1 MLNRLFS
8 KFGKHIGIDLGTSS
22 TLVYVKDQGIVISE
36 PSVVAINLRT
46 EQILAVGKEAKM
58 MMGKTPPY
66 ISVTRPLVHGVI
78 SDFEVTEKMLKYFI
92 EKVHQDSFS
101 LATRPRVIIGVPLDI
116 TEVERKAVE
125 DAVISAGARKVHL
138 VEESMAAAIG
148 ARMPIEEAVAS
159 MIMDIGGGTAD
170 IAVISLS
177 GAVTWKSIHTA
188 GDEMNKNIVQ
198 YAKDHFNLLVGERYA
213 EELKMKIGSAVPL
226 AEPMECALRG
236 RDLVTGLPR
245 EIIINDEQVRAALN
259 RSVRSLI
266 DNIKSVLEITP
277 PELVAD
283 IHERGIVLAGGGSML
298 AGLDRAIAE
307 ATEIP
312 VRIADDPIT
321 CVVRGTG
328 ILLERPDLLEIVEL
342 PSSRTLR

>member
-1 MLNRLFS
+1 MFSRLFG

-66 ISVTRPLVHGVI
+66 IAVTRPLVHGVI

-92 EKVHQDSFS
+92 EKVHQDGLS
-101 LATRPRVIIGVPLDI
+101 LATRPRVIVGVPLDI

-125 DAVISAGARKVHL
+125 DAAISAGARKVHL
-138 VEESMAAAIG
+138 VEEAMAGAIG
-148 ARMPIEEAVAS
+148 ARLPIEEAVAS
-159 MIMDIGGGTAD
+159 MIVDIGGGTAD

-177 GAVTWKSIHTA
+177 GAVTWKSTHIA

-213 EELKMKIGSAVPL
+213 EELKMKIGSAVPIS
-226 AEPMECALRG
+226 EPMECALRG

-245 EIIINDEQVRAALN
+245 EIFINDEQVRAALS

-266 DNIKSVLEITP
+266 DNIKLVLEITP
-277 PELVAD
+277 PELMAD
-283 IHERGIVLAGGGSML
+283 IHERGIVLAGGGSL
-298 AGLDRAIAE
+298 LTGLDRAIAE

-312 VRIADDPIT
+312 VRIADDPVT

-328 ILLERPDLLEIVEL
+328 ILLERPDLLEIVGL
-342 PSSRTLR
+342 PSSGSLR